1 MAITNLNEYYA
12 SKGQALPSVSQRAG
26 LASQAGI
33 SNYTGTAQQN
43 AILLKSLNSPTPAT
57 NVNTTTIPT
66 NTPAPT
72 PAPVIPVG
80 VVTSP
85 QNQMP
90 LPTMPTSTTAG
101 TLGATAGQFLTQP
114 VVNTSADLAEANQV
128 AQQNADLASGNYED
142 QVLGLINNLTN
153 RPGELAQQ
161 YNIQQLGADQQ
172 TAKAKYD
179 AIQLE
184 YRRQKEAETVN
195 PALSAE
201 QKNARLSEI
210 GRKESSQ
217 LADIAI
223 DYSLKAGLFTQAKT
237 LMDEQIK
244 NELEPLKMKVEYYK
258 TLKDDYSDVL
268 NKTQTAQLNNI
279 IRQEDRVYQ
288 EKQDQL
294 KFNQQLKLKAV
305 EFTQDLQK
313 IGYQSGL
320 NSEQI
325 KGIKSYAD
333 LAKYKTSAKLGD
345 SLTNLTPAQQTRFF
359 GLLDD
364 FDKQTQNQRQI
375 ISSAG
380 SISSIAERAKQNNAS
395 AQVALVYQYMKS
407 LDPNSTVREGEYAT
421 AKNTAGVPAR
431 IRNSY
436 NKVKNGSFLTSDQ
449 IDSMVADTT
458 KLSETASLQIQ
469 DRSNEFDRRGSL
481 VGIPAGLFY
490 QTTTSVTDPAGLGT
504 DVKVTTDT
512 LKLFN

>member
-33 SNYTGTAQQN
+33 SNYIGSAQQN

-57 NVNTTTIPT
+57 NVNTTGIPT

-128 AQQNADLASGNYED
+128 AQQNADLASGNYEE

-288 EKQDQL
+288 EKQDKLKFQQQLQL
-294 KFNQQLKLKAV
+294 KAIDLSN
-305 EFTQDLQK
+305 DLQK
-313 IGYQSGL
+313 LGVEKGL
-320 NSEQI
+320 TYDQI

-333 LAKYKTSAKLGD
+333 LAKVTSTAINSTKGAGNILMIENIKDAVKSGGGLQSSVGTGIFSRFKPFSVGKSQSFIGNIGQIAGQLTLTTLQDAKAKGATFGALSDSELRLIAGASSKLGTWAIKD
-345 SLTNLTPAQQTRFF
+345 KEGNITGWRAKESDVIRELNTIKDLAKKDYEAKTGMPYLDEDTYVDTVITQVSDPYDSYIQSLTQ
-359 GLLDD
+359 
-364 FDKQTQNQRQI
+364 
-375 ISSAG
+375 
-380 SISSIAERAKQNNAS
+380 
-395 AQVALVYQYMKS
+395 
-407 LDPNSTVREGEYAT
+407 
-421 AKNTAGVPAR
+421 
-431 IRNSY
+431 
-436 NKVKNGSFLTSDQ
+436 
-449 IDSMVADTT
+449 
-458 KLSETASLQIQ
+458 
-469 DRSNEFDRRGSL
+469 
-481 VGIPAGLFY
+481 
-490 QTTTSVTDPAGLGT
+490 
-504 DVKVTTDT
+504 
-512 LKLFN
+512 